1 MYKAS
6 GMQNVFEI
14 LLSDLCRTLQS
25 ENIVETHDHVCD
37 VLLGLLCILQY
48 STSSSWLGQYR
59 EYTLRALLLLHSLT
73 LGLSQLREAGNHATQ
88 LKLQASVLEAVGYA
102 YSAPSE
108 NKTVAHNNAETVN
121 SSQAALM
128 AQLTSIFPGIG
139 NSESKLSAQVL
150 ELLVT
155 SIHTSQLFVKTLPTT
170 TPVVNSVV
178 SETPS
183 VAASGITSNA
193 SVIYHTTTA
202 QLTLLAASLRA
213 AHVVFDA
220 AHSVAKMTAKKSATK
235 AVSSLELR
243 LNQRNSLLT
252 SVESLLKDSVGLLA
266 KRLTLVAENSAI
278 GSGAGAE
285 LLAVAD
291 GALSTSA
298 SSEASSIITSSS
310 SNIVNPN
317 NTTTSAKPSA
327 FAKAAYRPPSQ
338 RTSAPP
344 PGITTKPSSS
354 ENSNSLPS
362 PPGIPM
368 NGFTTATNNSSGT
381 INVSSPGAKALHAL
395 REKVTQMGLTLLGS
409 LAAHDP
415 GKFQ

>member
-25 ENIVETHDHVCD
+25 ENIVEAHDHVCD
-37 VLLGLLCILQY
+37 ILLGLSCILQY

-59 EYTLRALLLLHSLT
+59 QCTLRALLLLHSLT
-73 LGLSQLREAGNHATQ
+73 LGLSQLREAGNHVTQ

-108 NKTVAHNNAETVN
+108 NKTVAHNNADPE
-121 SSQAALM
+121 SSSRAALM
-128 AQLTSIFPGIG
+128 AQLTSIFPGVG

-155 SIHTSQLFVKTLPTT
+155 SIHISQLFIKALPTT

-220 AHSVAKMTAKKSATK
+220 AHSLAKITAKKSATK
-235 AVSSLELR
+235 GVSPLVLR

-252 SVESLLKDSVGLLA
+252 SLESLLKDSVGLLA
-266 KRLTLVAENSAI
+266 KRLTLVAENNAI
-278 GSGAGAE
+278 GSGASAE
-285 LLAVAD
+285 LPAVAD
-291 GALSTSA
+291 GAQ
-298 SSEASSIITSSS
+298 SSEASAIITPSS
-310 SNIVNPN
+310 SNIVNPD
-317 NTTTSAKPSA
+317 NTTPSAKPSA

-344 PGITTKPSSS
+344 PGITTKPSST
-354 ENSNSLPS
+354 ENTTSLPS

-368 NGFTTATNNSSGT
+368 NSFSTATNNSSGA
-381 INVSSPGAKALHAL
+381 INVTSPSAKALHAL